1 MTVRESLLQTV
12 EQLPE
17 EYLEELADHARRL
30 RLKAAH
36 QDVPT
41 ALASEEVL
49 ARDWLRPEEDDA
61 WQDL

>member
-1 MTVRESLLQTV
+1 MTVKESLLQTV
-12 EQLPE
+12 DQLPE
-17 EYLEELADHARRL
+17 ECLKDLAEYASRL
-30 RLKAAH
+30 RLKTAH
-36 QDVPT
+36 REIPT